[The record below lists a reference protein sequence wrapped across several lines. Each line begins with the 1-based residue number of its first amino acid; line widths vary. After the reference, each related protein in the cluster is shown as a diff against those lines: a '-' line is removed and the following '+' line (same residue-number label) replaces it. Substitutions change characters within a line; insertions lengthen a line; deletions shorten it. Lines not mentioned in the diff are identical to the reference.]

1 MKRTTIAL
9 AALFLLSACGGG
21 HLEIARPPADKLVC
35 PDEPAAPARDGPNG
49 GVTDEGAGR
58 YMQALRGSWQGCKA
72 DVDWLRDW
80 FAKLP
85 K

>member
-1 MKRTTIAL
+1 MKRITITL
-9 AALFLLSACGGG
+9 AALFLLSACGDK

-35 PDEPAAPARDGPNG
+35 PDEPGAPAGAGPAG
-49 GVTDEGAGR
+49 RVTDEQAGE
-58 YMQALRGSWQGCKA
+58 YMKALRQSWQGCRS

>member
-1 MKRTTIAL
+1 MRRVTISL
-9 AALFLLSACGGG
+9 AVAFLLVGCAGK

-35 PDEPAAPARDGPNG
+35 PDEPAAPERRGPNG
-49 GVTDEGAGR
+49 GVTDEDAGL
-58 YMQALRGSWQGCKA
+58 YMKALRGSWQGCKA
-72 DVDWLRDW
+72 DVDWLRAW